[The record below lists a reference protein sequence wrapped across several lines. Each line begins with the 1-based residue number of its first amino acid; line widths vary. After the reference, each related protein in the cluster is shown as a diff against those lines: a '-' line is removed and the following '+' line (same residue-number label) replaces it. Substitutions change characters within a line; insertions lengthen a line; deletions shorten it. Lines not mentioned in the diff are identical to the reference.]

1 MKKHVVMIGGGASGL
16 TAAIWAAR
24 SGAKVTVI
32 EHMDRVGKKILATGN
47 GRCNLTNSKLD
58 GTCYHCQDPEFPMKV
73 VGQFGWKDTLRWFA
87 SMGVLCKT
95 RMDTYYYPVSDQ
107 ASAILDALR
116 LECGRLGV
124 EVCTGCEPEDI
135 RFERKKGRSL
145 FFVTTDQGVFQGDSL
160 VLACGSK
167 ALPSSGSDGSG
178 YRLAESLGHRV
189 IKPLPALVQLR
200 CQGNHYRQLAGIRTE
215 AGLTLYVDG
224 EKAGQDRGELQFTD
238 YGISGIPVFQ
248 LSRGASRALDEK
260 KRVQMR
266 IDLIP
271 FMDMEET
278 RLFLRQRF
286 NDFGDRLGE
295 DFLTGVLNKKL
306 AQVLLKQAQIRLDRP
321 AGEAS
326 RRQREMLLKG
336 IKTYEALVSSA
347 NPFANAQV
355 CSGGVDTSEVDPRTM
370 GSKLV
375 PELYLAGELLDV
387 DGICGGYNLQWA
399 WSSGKIAGSQAAQ
412 WAGPQTERSGERQ
425 RAAGLQAERP
435 GERQRTAPQA
445 ERPGE
450 RQRAVPY
457 TKLTDKGSREGEG
470 DAGSVA
476 RPCKPGQQRSYQ
488 KKEGGR
494 RP

>member
-73 VGQFGWKDTLRWFA
+73 IGQFGWKDTLRWFA

-200 CQGNHYRQLAGIRTE
+200 SKDSRLGKLSGLRMEAAICLLIDGKEAIR
-215 AGLTLYVDG
+215 
-224 EKAGQDRGELQFTD
+224 DRGEVQFTS
-238 YGISGIPVFQ
+238 YGLSGIPVFQ
-248 LSRGASRALDEK
+248 VSRFGVRALNEKRQVQVCLNLMPVFQEAELEAFFERRIRDGAYNRADEMLAGLFPGKMGVCLLKTAGISGEKPAGRLTKEEK
-260 KRVQMR
+260 K
-266 IDLIP
+266 
-271 FMDMEET
+271 
-278 RLFLRQRF
+278 
-286 NDFGDRLGE
+286 
-295 DFLTGVLNKKL
+295 
-306 AQVLLKQAQIRLDRP
+306 
-321 AGEAS
+321 
-326 RRQREMLLKG
+326 
-336 IKTYEALVSSA
+336 ALVCTCR
-347 NPFANAQV
+347 NFRLEICGYNGFDQAQV
-355 CSGGVDTSEVDPRTM
+355 CSGGVDTREVNPKTM
-370 GSKLV
+370 ESRKV
-375 PELYLAGELLDV
+375 QNLYLAGELLDV
-387 DGICGGYNLQWA
+387 DGACGGYNLQWA
-399 WSSGKIAGSQAAQ
+399 WTSGRLAGIH
-412 WAGPQTERSGERQ
+412 
-425 RAAGLQAERP
+425 AAGN
-435 GERQRTAPQA
+435 
-445 ERPGE
+445 
-450 RQRAVPY
+450 
-457 TKLTDKGSREGEG
+457 
-470 DAGSVA
+470 
-476 RPCKPGQQRSYQ
+476 
-488 KKEGGR
+488 
-494 RP
+494 